1 MLLFH
6 CDRWQMADVPD
17 HGLDWTLESDQQTEV
32 AKIAMYLANRGFV
45 RGALDALMYCSRWVI
60 KSPLLVE
67 EILDCFLEN
76 GAVLNDLDFSLE
88 LKPLIVSLLAKKS
101 ILHLE
106 GMSPMAILHT
116 QTHGHGYMCPV
127 RKARNATTIM
137 LLQGKI
143 CGTVDQKVVNE
154 IHTILRRNLTNLP
167 DKFLPLEKLYEM
179 TGKAPSLKQLARRQI
194 WRRLANSGNISRES
208 IQRLEVEFGLPRELM
223 EYVQADDPG
232 LEIDAI
238 MKKEW

>member
-1 MLLFH
+1 M
-6 CDRWQMADVPD
+6 
-17 HGLDWTLESDQQTEV
+17 G
-32 AKIAMYLANRGFV
+32 
-45 RGALDALMYCSRWVI
+45 
-60 KSPLLVE
+60 
-67 EILDCFLEN
+67 
-76 GAVLNDLDFSLE
+76 E

-116 QTHGHGYMCPV
+116 HGHGYMCPV
-127 RKARNATTIM
+127 RKVRNAITIM

-154 IHTILRRNLTNLP
+154 IHTILRRKLTNLP

-179 TGKAPSLKQLARRQI
+179 TGKAPSLKQLARRLI
-194 WRRLANSGNISRES
+194 WRRLADSGNISRES
-208 IQRLEVEFGLPRELM
+208 IQRLEEFGLSRELM